1 MDEKPQLPQN
11 ASDCC
16 RSRRGRPVVLETAE
30 RREHI
35 LSALEQVYQAHG
47 LAGATMDMIAKQ
59 AGMSKRTLYTIFP
72 DRMALLQAYLKRLT
86 ANFVQPLDADEQALP
101 FADRM
106 RLILLPRHCSGHG
119 LPLDILRV
127 IIAET
132 AGNPEVGR
140 RFGREMSDRKRAVV
154 LTELQRAQQ
163 RKELSLPDAAAAADL
178 FIDMVKPKLLETL
191 LDPSRLPTDADL
203 EQRFDLAVWVF
214 SRAYGSDTPP
224 K

>member
-1 MDEKPQLPQN
+1 MPKKPQLPQF
-11 ASDCC
+11 ASGCQ
-16 RSRRGRPVVLETAE
+16 SRRGRPVVLETAE

-47 LAGATMDMIAKQ
+47 LAGATMDAIAKQ

-72 DRMALLQAYLKRLT
+72 DRMALLQAYLERLT
-86 ANFVQPLDADEQALP
+86 ANFVQPLDTREQALP

-106 RLILLPRHCSGHG
+106 RLILLPRSCSGHG

-132 AGNPEVGR
+132 AGNPDIGR

-154 LTELQRAQQ
+154 RAELRRAQQ
-163 RKELSLPDAAAAADL
+163 RGELSLPDPEATADL
-178 FIDMVKPKLLETL
+178 LIDMVKPKLLETL
-191 LDPSRLPTDADL
+191 LDPTRLPTDADL
-203 EQRFDLAVWVF
+203 AQRFDLAIQVF
-214 SRAYGSDTPP
+214 SRAFAPDTQA
-224 K
+224 